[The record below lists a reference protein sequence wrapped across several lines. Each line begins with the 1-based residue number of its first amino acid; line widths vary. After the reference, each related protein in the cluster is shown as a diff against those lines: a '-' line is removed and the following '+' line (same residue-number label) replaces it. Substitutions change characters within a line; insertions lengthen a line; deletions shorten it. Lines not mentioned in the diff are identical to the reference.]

1 MILTKTLE
9 IHAVRTRI
17 LNAEYFVALQLI
29 FSNGITSMMD
39 IWPLAQ
45 TLQAFMSSLVRQLKN
60 NVPNYRK

>member
-1 MILTKTLE
+1 MILTETLE

-17 LNAEYFVALQLI
+17 LNAGYFVALQLI